1 MNIEMI
7 LKEMV
12 VSLSPQEIT
21 VESVSDSVDLI
32 KDFGFNSITL
42 IQLVVNIEGEFDFEF
57 DDAMLGFE
65 SLVNFAKLVEYVK
78 EKVSEVS
85 VNE

>member
-42 IQLVVNIEGEFDFEF
+42 IQLVVNVESEFEFEF

-65 SLVNFAKLVEYVK
+65 SLVNFSKLVEYVK
-78 EKVSEVS
+78 EKVLEVS
-85 VNE
+85 SDE

>member
-1 MNIEMI
+1 MNIEMT

-12 VSLSPQEIT
+12 VSLSPQDIT

-32 KDFGFNSITL
+32 GFSSITL
-42 IQLVVNIEGEFDFEF
+42 VQLVVNIEKEFNIEF

-65 SLVNFAKLVEYVK
+65 SLINFNNLIEYVK
-78 EKVSEVS
+78 KKVSEVN
-85 VNE
+85 VDE

>member
-1 MNIEMI
+1 MNIEMT

-12 VSLSPQEIT
+12 VSLSPQDIT

-32 KDFGFNSITL
+32 KDFGFSSITL
-42 IQLVVNIEGEFDFEF
+42 VQLVVNIEKEFNIEF

-65 SLVNFAKLVEYVK
+65 SLINFNNLIEYVK
-78 EKVSEVS
+78 KKVSEVN
-85 VNE
+85 VDE

>member
-1 MNIEMI
+1 MNIEMT

-12 VSLSPQEIT
+12 VSLSPQDIT

-32 KDFGFNSITL
+32 KDFGFSSITL
-42 IQLVVNIEGEFDFEF
+42 VQLVVDIEKEFNIEF

-65 SLVNFAKLVEYVK
+65 SLINFNNLIKYVK
-78 EKVSEVS
+78 ERVSEVN
-85 VNE
+85 VDE

>member
-1 MNIEMI
+1 MNIEMT

-12 VSLSPQEIT
+12 VSLSPQDIT

-32 KDFGFNSITL
+32 KDFGFSSITL
-42 IQLVVNIEGEFDFEF
+42 VQLVVDIEKEFNIEF

-65 SLVNFAKLVEYVK
+65 SLVNFNNLIEYVK
-78 EKVSEVS
+78 EKVSEVN
-85 VNE
+85 VDE